1 MSKTSKSLSWMAK
14 TQAKVLFTAV
24 ATGLAYTL
32 IHKTVAKYP
41 RLKIID
47 SKK

>member
-1 MSKTSKSLSWMAK
+1 MSKTLKSLSWMAK

-24 ATGLAYTL
+24 ATGLAYSL
-32 IHKTVAKYP
+32 IHKTVSKYP

-47 SKK
+47 TKK

>member
-32 IHKTVAKYP
+32 IRKTVSKYP
-41 RLKIID
+41 RLKIIE

>member
-1 MSKTSKSLSWMAK
+1 MSKTSKSLTWMAK

-24 ATGLAYTL
+24 ATGLAYNL
-32 IHKTVAKYP
+32 IRKTVAKYP
-41 RLKIID
+41 RLKVIE

>member
-24 ATGLAYTL
+24 ASGLAYTL
-32 IHKTVAKYP
+32 IHKAVSKYP
-41 RLKIID
+41 RLKIIE